1 MHCNVLKSSKQCT
14 IIQTCPVGPLGGQ
27 RPLAAL
33 FSALNTEKRPPGCRT
48 AASGGRP
55 LGILPTPTPPTSSG
69 GTQASTTQQMLIETL
84 LGKESWKNP
93 LWPLMTPCARRSF
106 TAHPTI
112 TGYHWLRGRK
122 QIFSGRLGF
131 LFGPPQVP
139 GEALCT
145 RNLSVEARQPP
156 RPLSP
161 NLKGHLCIRAIMA
174 KNGSYGH
181 FGNTIE

>member
-1 MHCNVLKSSKQCT
+1 
-14 IIQTCPVGPLGGQ
+14 
-27 RPLAAL
+27 
-33 FSALNTEKRPPGCRT
+33 
-48 AASGGRP
+48 
-55 LGILPTPTPPTSSG
+55 
-69 GTQASTTQQMLIETL
+69 
-84 LGKESWKNP
+84 
-93 LWPLMTPCARRSF
+93 MTPCARRSF

-161 NLKGHLCIRAIMA
+161 NLKGHLCSLFKLPPLLGLKSADEEQEQSAGAALGRLKYHTTLEAL
-174 KNGSYGH
+174 
-181 FGNTIE
+181 